1 MKTASSTTLA
11 ILLLALTMAGCASR
25 PPQSAGKPV
34 STALKD
40 PRETKLGRQFL
51 DLSQQHAGLS
61 GFYLIHAGAD
71 GLAARVQIARNAERT
86 LDVQYFIF
94 RGDQTGTL
102 FTEELRHAA
111 NRGVRVRVLVDDGD
125 TERGDEHILELDGY
139 PNMEVRVFNPFDYR
153 GHNQVLRNLD
163 FLFHKSR
170 LDYRMHNKLLVSD
183 DGIALIGGRNVGNQ
197 YFQLDPESQFADDDV
212 FVGGPIVQAMS
223 KSFDEFWN
231 SDLVVPARSL
241 GHGQKPYQPPP
252 SIPVVHG
259 SGIDYVARINTGEPY
274 ADLISGRQPLVW
286 AQAKLVY
293 DSPEKQ
299 FIEKRQEL
307 GRLMS
312 QTVEADIASTRTELL
327 MVSPYFVPSTNE
339 LALLEKVSSRNA
351 TARVLTNSLESAPEL
366 AAQSGY
372 DKERVPLLQ
381 SGVKLYEIRARLDS
395 TRGSGQTAQV
405 SKYGNY
411 SLHGKL
417 YVFDRQ
423 RFFIGS
429 WNYDQRSLHINTEIG
444 LIIDS
449 TELAGQTARRI
460 DAMMAPAAA
469 YEVVLANDAPGHIKL
484 AWVTEIDNRKV
495 TLTKEPSRS
504 FWRKEREKLL
514 SLLPLQPEL

>member
-1 MKTASSTTLA
+1 M
-11 ILLLALTMAGCASR
+11 LLALLTVLLMTGCASR
-25 PPQSAGKPV
+25 PPLSAGKPV

-40 PRETKLGRQFL
+40 PRDTKLGRQFL
-51 DLSQQHAGLS
+51 DLSQTHSGLS
-61 GFYLIHAGAD
+61 GFHLIEAGAD

-102 FTEELRHAA
+102 VLEELRHAA
-111 NRGVRVRVLVDDGD
+111 DRGVRVRILVDDGD
-125 TERGDEHILELDGY
+125 TKPGDEHVLELDGY

-153 GHNQVLRNLD
+153 GHNAALRNID
-163 FLFHKSR
+163 FFFHKSL

-183 DGIALIGGRNVGNQ
+183 NGIALIGGRNVGNE
-197 YFQLDPESQFADDDV
+197 YFQLDPDMQFADDDV
-212 FVGGPIVQAMS
+212 FVGGPIVQALS

-231 SDLVVPARSL
+231 SDLVVPARAL
-241 GHGQKPYQPPP
+241 GQKPYQPPAA
-252 SIPVVHG
+252 IPVVRG

-274 ADLISGRQPLVW
+274 ASLISGRQPLVW
-286 AQAKLVY
+286 APAKVVY

-299 FIEKRQEL
+299 FIEKREEL

-312 QTVEADIASTRTELL
+312 QAVEAEIGNTRRELL
-327 MVSPYFVPSTNE
+327 LVSPYFVPSDSE
-339 LALLEKVSSRNA
+339 LALIEKVRDRGA
-351 TARVLTNSLESAPEL
+351 TAKVLTNSLESAPSL

-372 DKERVPLLQ
+372 DKVRVPLLRA
-381 SGVKLYEIRARLDS
+381 GVKIYEIRAHLDS
-395 TRGSGQTAQV
+395 TRGSGQTREV

-449 TELAGQTARRI
+449 AELSGQVAKRI
-460 DAMMAPAAA
+460 DAMMAPTAA
-469 YEVVLANDAPGHIKL
+469 YEVIIASDPPGHARL
-484 AWVTEIDNRKV
+484 AWVTEIDHRKV
-495 TLTKEPSRS
+495 TLTKEPSRG
-504 FWRKEREKLL
+504 FWRKEGEKIL